1 MGFPVLRFN
10 RWPVV
15 LPLHDGRACP
25 DCGAVVIG
33 RGPRIAHRNWHVQ
46 RTEFDTQLFEAVRVM
61 AEYGGHQGNDE
72 EDNGIM
78 KHDRTSCGGAAY
90 IFCPCLEYARMN
102 SAVPSAGSVAVCRTW
117 LTPARWNERLSAI
130 IRAR

>member
-33 RGPRIAHRNWHVQ
+33 RGPRVAHRNWHVQ
-46 RTEFDTQLFEAVRVM
+46 RTEFDTQLFEAVRVI
-61 AEYGGHQGNDE
+61 AEYGGHQVVQPAREEAPEGLYDE
-72 EDNGIM
+72 PDDDDEDDEDV
-78 KHDRTSCGGAAY
+78 H
-90 IFCPCLEYARMN
+90 EYAERMT
-102 SAVPSAGSVAVCRTW
+102 R
-117 LTPARWNERLSAI
+117 R
-130 IRAR
+130 IR